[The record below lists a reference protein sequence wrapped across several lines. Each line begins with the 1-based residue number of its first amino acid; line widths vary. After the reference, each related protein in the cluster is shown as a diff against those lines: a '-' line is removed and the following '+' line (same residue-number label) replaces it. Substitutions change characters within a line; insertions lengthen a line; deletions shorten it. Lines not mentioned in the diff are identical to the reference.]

1 MRRPRGQRRRPS
13 TSSVSKNSWKSP
25 TSIAPW
31 WRSSAENARAEPTT
45 APEWASAA
53 RAAACERPTLRQT
66 TGLPASA
73 ASASA
78 AAKAAGRRIV
88 SAKSPIAF
96 VPSSPAR

>member
-1 MRRPRGQRRRPS
+1 MRSPRGQRRRPS
-13 TSSVSKNSWKSP
+13 SSSVSKSSWKSP

-45 APEWASAA
+45 APECASAA
-53 RAAACERPTLRQT
+53 RAAACERPTFRHT

-78 AAKAAGRRIV
+78 AANAPGRRIV